1 MRSTTLIDENGHF
14 VTIKAPDDLP
24 EGDARESDHH
34 DFLVDHWMDV
44 AAASFYGFKRYG
56 IGAVVVAEGDP
67 AEAPID
73 HPFGSRKLL
82 YSRDQ
87 GAWLQERTA
96 DGLPEQ
102 WLDERMQTYDPNAEA
117 VVIMHD
123 GDGSVRVYAVEGDPN
138 PETCFELV
146 RGRNN

>member
-1 MRSTTLIDENGHF
+1 MRRTTLIDENGHF
-14 VTIKAPDDLP
+14 VTIKAPTDMP
-24 EGDARESDHH
+24 EGDRLKSNHH

-67 AEAPID
+67 ADAPID
-73 HPFGSRKLL
+73 HPFGSRTLL

-96 DGLPEQ
+96 DGLPED

-123 GDGSVRVYAVEGDPN
+123 GDGSVRVYAVEGDPK